1 MWLELLKIT
10 CIWERHTNMWESCWD
25 SSCFR
30 QDLPKSKFA
39 QCAMRDVQRRTNN
52 EGPFLKEQLRWA
64 IEKVTKGTGINIPK
78 LFTLSCFS
86 FYESLWD
93 GHVGTQ
99 QWIQQNQQSSVFSS
113 CSVQFLSFSSLFFL
127 HLNSGLAITFA
138 YVYIQLFASASSL
151 TNQCHPWFKATD
163 LLFHPVHGSLIIFDW
178 SILKCI
184 CIRDL
189 PGIWATLLTREEVQI
204 SDTDRWEVNRGPH
217 ADSCGCPKKVQ
228 QCYPRCDCH
237 STKFP

>member
-1 MWLELLKIT
+1 MTRTFEDHLHLRKAHQYVGILLGQF
-10 CIWERHTNMWESCWD
+10 MLPPG
-25 SSCFR
+25 
-30 QDLPKSKFA
+30 LPKSKFA

-99 QWIQQNQQSSVFSS
+99 QRIQQNQQSSVFSS

-138 YVYIQLFASASSL
+138 YVLHPTFCFCFIPNKSVPSMIQSHGSSIPSS
-151 TNQCHPWFKATD
+151 PWF
-163 LLFHPVHGSLIIFDW
+163 FD
-178 SILKCI
+178 
-184 CIRDL
+184 
-189 PGIWATLLTREEVQI
+189 
-204 SDTDRWEVNRGPH
+204 
-217 ADSCGCPKKVQ
+217 
-228 QCYPRCDCH
+228 Y
-237 STKFP
+237 F

>member
-25 SSCFR
+25 SSCFH
-30 QDLPKSKFA
+30 QDFQSQNSRSA
-39 QCAMRDVQRRTNN
+39 RCATSN
-52 EGPFLKEQLRWA
+52 EGQ
-64 IEKVTKGTGINIPK
+64 TMKGHFSKNIPK